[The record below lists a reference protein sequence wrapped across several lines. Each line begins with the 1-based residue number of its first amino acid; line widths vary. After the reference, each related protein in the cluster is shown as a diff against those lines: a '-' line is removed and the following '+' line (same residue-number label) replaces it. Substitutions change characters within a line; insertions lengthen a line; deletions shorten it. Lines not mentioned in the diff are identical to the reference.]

1 MFKGLLPHGQLDP
14 PLWSQRGI
22 GKKFPWPPK
31 GRRRIVQP
39 SVPEG
44 GDELPTDYVFRIV
57 NKTNHKEFREFL
69 SLFQVNELRNKL
81 NSVASHPI
89 LEMGR
94 TSPRRN
100 QLSSCSTNDSSDC
113 SNKSISLDIPGEGT
127 QIVSFTL
134 LSMRM
139 FKMNFQMFPFFSSQ
153 VQANQAAS
161 IALVC
166 STMKR
171 QIISRA
177 FYGWLAYCR
186 HLSTVRT
193 HLSGLVNGRI
203 TPEGSLM
210 R

>member
-1 MFKGLLPHGQLDP
+1 M
-14 PLWSQRGI
+14 

-39 SVPEG
+39 SVQEG

-100 QLSSCSTNDSSDC
+100 QLSSSSTNDSSDC
-113 SNKSISLDIPGEGT
+113 SNKSISLDIPGEGM
-127 QIVSFTL
+127 QVVSFIACSERSHCNVKT
-134 LSMRM
+134 
-139 FKMNFQMFPFFSSQ
+139 FPQRSKLIRL
-153 VQANQAAS
+153 QALPS
-161 IALVC
+161 FV
-166 STMKR
+166 R
-171 QIISRA
+171 Q
-177 FYGWLAYCR
+177 
-186 HLSTVRT
+186 
-193 HLSGLVNGRI
+193 
-203 TPEGSLM
+203 
-210 R
+210 

>member
-1 MFKGLLPHGQLDP
+1 MSEGLLPHGQLDP

-57 NKTNHKEFREFL
+57 NKTSHKEFREFL

-127 QIVSFTL
+127 QAVSIVTFE
-134 LSMRM
+134 
-139 FKMNFQMFPFFSSQ
+139 SSKDK
-153 VQANQAAS
+153 
-161 IALVC
+161 I
-166 STMKR
+166 
-171 QIISRA
+171 
-177 FYGWLAYCR
+177 
-186 HLSTVRT
+186 
-193 HLSGLVNGRI
+193 
-203 TPEGSLM
+203 
-210 R
+210 